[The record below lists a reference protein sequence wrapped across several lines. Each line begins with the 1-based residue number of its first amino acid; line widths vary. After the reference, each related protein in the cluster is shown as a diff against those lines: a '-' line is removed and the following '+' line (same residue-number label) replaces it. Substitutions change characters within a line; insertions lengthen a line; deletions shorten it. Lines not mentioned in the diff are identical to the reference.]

1 MVPSPGAQS
10 GSTFSLLFPGRLQ
23 QKTVATRNELAHAIS
38 RDPKRAV
45 QPASRYETIQ
55 GLARVRSRINRHRPP
70 HSDASFPAPPTH
82 RSTVGAGYSNGPKLS
97 SQHTADTGQAAR
109 CGSEDLDGHLRVIH
123 ARALSYTHERVVLS
137 TGCLLV
143 GVFDRHMC
151 TATSSAAV
159 EQVPPER
166 ARKAA
171 STPTLTPQ
179 RRARHI
185 QHSRAARRTT
195 MTPHPHPTHQQVVP
209 APLKSSPRPVPRSG
223 AWRRA
228 TRFDSWV
235 GGAAGAARA
244 PRWKARGRPQTSKQA
259 RMRARTPPPAPPNP
273 PSRWLAGGLASRRR
287 RPVGGPSARRR
298 GRRGLRPGRPRGGP
312 AGPTGRPRRA
322 LWGLHSG
329 CRRPA
334 PGTGAWWGSVRAPSC
349 PGRLWLAS
357 ARAHGGLGSCRG
369 LCVA

>member
-1 MVPSPGAQS
+1 MKWFPHQAHNPVP
-10 GSTFSLLFPGRLQ
+10 LFPDFSQ
-23 QKTVATRNELAHAIS
+23 AVSTQKRWPTRTRLAHAIFRDPTREGRAASLAHLHLITRGVTAGSPLVHCSGSRLPPS
-38 RDPKRAV
+38 RD
-45 QPASRYETIQ
+45 QSINQSASRYETIQ

-109 CGSEDLDGHLRVIH
+109 CGSEDLDGHLRIIH

-143 GVFDRHMC
+143 GVFDRHMR

-195 MTPHPHPTHQQVVP
+195 MTPHPHPAHQQG
-209 APLKSSPRPVPRSG
+209 AGRLEPR
-223 AWRRA
+223 ARRA
-228 TRFDSWV
+228 
-235 GGAAGAARA
+235 
-244 PRWKARGRPQTSKQA
+244 
-259 RMRARTPPPAPPNP
+259 
-273 PSRWLAGGLASRRR
+273 
-287 RPVGGPSARRR
+287 
-298 GRRGLRPGRPRGGP
+298 
-312 AGPTGRPRRA
+312 
-322 LWGLHSG
+322 
-329 CRRPA
+329 
-334 PGTGAWWGSVRAPSC
+334 
-349 PGRLWLAS
+349 
-357 ARAHGGLGSCRG
+357 
-369 LCVA
+369 

>member
-109 CGSEDLDGHLRVIH
+109 CGSEDLDGHLRIIH

-195 MTPHPHPTHQQVVP
+195 MTPHPHPHTSRLSQ
-209 APLKSSPRPVPRSG
+209 RRSN
-223 AWRRA
+223 R
-228 TRFDSWV
+228 
-235 GGAAGAARA
+235 
-244 PRWKARGRPQTSKQA
+244 ARGRCLALAPGAERPGSTPGWA
-259 RMRARTPPPAPPNP
+259 GRLEPRAR
-273 PSRWLAGGLASRRR
+273 
-287 RPVGGPSARRR
+287 
-298 GRRGLRPGRPRGGP
+298 
-312 AGPTGRPRRA
+312 RA
-322 LWGLHSG
+322 
-329 CRRPA
+329 
-334 PGTGAWWGSVRAPSC
+334 
-349 PGRLWLAS
+349 
-357 ARAHGGLGSCRG
+357 
-369 LCVA
+369 